1 MTICTPWRVANALE
15 QLLAQVNAFAPN
27 RNKGSDGS
35 IGDPAHQ
42 TELCASQHNSCC
54 IKVGGIWIIR
64 ARDFTHD
71 PAGGFDSYAFAE
83 QLRLSRDPRIRY
95 VISNH
100 RITSASRN
108 WQWETYAGS
117 DPHTNH
123 AHVSTW
129 DDQARFDDTSRAWV
143 IAPPPPPPPPPKKGV
158 GMYWSATQ
166 VPVNTVDV
174 LGTPV
179 VNNTRM
185 ILTPKGPVALLYGEI
200 IDLYTEQPKLF
211 QPMSWPR
218 LNLVANT
225 FRPDPIDPVVLAQ
238 QIAANYPVDQ
248 INEQTILSAW
258 ASEAGHDQFLE
269 LFSQDE
275 VKAILADEAEQGVKN
290 L

>member
-1 MTICTPWRVANALE
+1 
-15 QLLAQVNAFAPN
+15 
-27 RNKGSDGS
+27 
-35 IGDPAHQ
+35 
-42 TELCASQHNSCC
+42 
-54 IKVGGIWIIR
+54 
-64 ARDFTHD
+64 
-71 PAGGFDSYAFAE
+71 
-83 QLRLSRDPRIRY
+83 
-95 VISNH
+95 
-100 RITSASRN
+100 
-108 WQWETYAGS
+108 
-117 DPHTNH
+117 
-123 AHVSTW
+123 
-129 DDQARFDDTSRAWV
+129 
-143 IAPPPPPPPPPKKGV
+143 
-158 GMYWSATQ
+158 MYWSATQ